1 MNFRKLLIGVGIG
14 TGAIAAWNYFSG
26 LSRTSAELESI
37 THINIHKLYEKGLVV
52 RVDVQLKNPTK
63 TKLKIKFPFVKLL
76 YKDVTAGSS
85 QVLDRDIEI
94 PSFGEA
100 VAEKIMIEIP
110 LGNIFSVGGG
120 MITSLLKGETIKLKS
135 KTISTIDLGWKTI
148 PYEKIEELIL
158 KK

>member
-1 MNFRKLLIGVGIG
+1 MNFRKILIGVGIG

-26 LSRTSAELESI
+26 LRRTSAELESI

-63 TKLKIKFPFVKLL
+63 TKLKIKFPFVKLI
-76 YKDVTAGSS
+76 YKDVTVGSS
-85 QVLDRDIEI
+85 QVIDKDIEI
-94 PSFGEA
+94 PQYGEA

-110 LGNIFSVGGG
+110 FGNIFSVGAGLL
-120 MITSLLKGETIKLKS
+120 TSLLKGETVKLKS
-135 KTISTIDLGWKTI
+135 KTISTIDLGWKKI

>member
-26 LSRTSAELESI
+26 LRRTSAELESI

-76 YKDVTAGSS
+76 YKDVTVGSS
-85 QVLDRDIEI
+85 QVIDKDIEI

-110 LGNIFSVGGG
+110 LGNIFSVGGR

-135 KTISTIDLGWKTI
+135 KTISTIDLGWKKI